1 MISGSIITNFK
12 GEPNVRHFRHAAF
25 VIFTAAL
32 IMRLVFAFFEEGCLY
47 DLNCFGTWA
56 VRVFSVGF
64 KDFYSADIFTD
75 YPPGYMYILYPI
87 GALISKLGIPY
98 YSGLWL
104 LLLKLPSIIC
114 DIAAGL
120 LIFKEGKKHISSGS
134 ALLLTCA
141 YLFNPCILLNSSIW
155 GQVDSILALFII
167 CTCLALV
174 YDKMPA
180 AYIIFAAGV
189 IFKPQILIL
198 SPVLISGFI
207 DHVILNGF
215 SFQKLLKNLLAGIF
229 AMLLPVLLSMP
240 FGIGNVIS
248 QYTET
253 LGSYPYASVNAY
265 NFWSFL
271 GLNWTDQ
278 NTSVMLVPI
287 RVWGATAIILVTAV
301 SISVPFLYKY
311 LYKYKK
317 NRETRFTEYPLLAAF
332 IFFTV
337 FTFSARMH
345 ERYLYPALLCLIFAY
360 IYRPSWRLFNV
371 YVLASVFHFGNT
383 AHILYFYDPDT
394 YDVSSGFV
402 RLISFGTICC
412 TFYLY
417 YVILSEALSFKTSN
431 VIRLKSIINVSSFL
445 NKTENNLKLKKPD
458 IFLMLFITLIYS
470 MFALYDLGDHKAP
483 STVYEMSNGD
493 YIELRFDTSVH
504 NDGIVTGS
512 PANVYY
518 YIAPATETDIIFS
531 MWEQSG
537 TSDWTYCDDVY
548 MDTVFS
554 WNRVPLTLN
563 PSTDAIWLGLAGSD
577 ASICELVFTD
587 EYGKTLLPA
596 NASDYPGLFDEQALF
611 PERSTFRD
619 SMYFDEIYHA
629 RTAYEFLHGL
639 VTYENTH
646 PPLGKI
652 FIMLG
657 IALFG
662 MNPFGW
668 RIMGTLVGI
677 IMVPVVY
684 LFARKLTKNTPSSAL
699 ACTLFAFDFM
709 HFTQTRL
716 ATIDVYITFFVILM
730 YFFMYSYACM
740 SFYHTDLKRT
750 FLPLGACGI
759 SMGLGIACKWTGV
772 YAGIGLALI
781 FFGVMFRRYLEYRYA
796 KNQPDGITDGVK
808 HSEVIQKFFPMLSK
822 TIIFCIAFFVLVPAV
837 IYLLSYIPFRTY
849 DADAG
854 LLTRMLENQRTMFD
868 YHSNLNATHPYS
880 SPWYTWPLM
889 ERPIW
894 YYSGIVTDTLR
905 EGISAFGNPLVW
917 WSGIPAFAITLFT
930 AIKKKDNVSVFLVIG
945 YLAQYIPWMFVTRIT
960 FIYHYFPSIPF
971 VVLMI
976 VYSLIRLKN
985 FFKLSGK
992 KYIFAV
998 SLYAAFVFGLFILFY
1013 PVLSGEPVDAG
1024 FVDKFL
1030 RWGKDWVLTAR

>member
-1 MISGSIITNFK
+1 MISESTITNFR
-12 GEPNVRHFRHAAF
+12 GESGDRRFRRAAF
-25 VIFTAAL
+25 VIFAAAL
-32 IMRLVFAFFEEGCLY
+32 MVRLIFAFFEEGCLY

-64 KDFYSADIFTD
+64 KDFYSADVFTD
-75 YPPGYMYILYPI
+75 YPPGYLYILYFI
-87 GALISKLGIPY
+87 GALISRFGIEY

-104 LLLKLPSIIC
+104 LLLKFPSIIC

-120 LIFKEGKKHISSGS
+120 LILKEGKKHISSGS
-134 ALLLTCA
+134 ALFLTCA
-141 YLFNPCILLNSSIW
+141 YLFNPCILLNSSVW
-155 GQVDSILALFII
+155 GQVDSVLALFII

-174 YDKMPA
+174 YDKMPV

-189 IFKPQILIL
+189 IFKPQMLIL
-198 SPVLISGFI
+198 SPVLICGFI

-240 FGIGNVIS
+240 FGIGSVIS

-253 LGSYPYASVNAY
+253 LESYPYASVNAY

-271 GLNWTDQ
+271 GLNWADQ
-278 NTSVMLVPI
+278 NTSVMLLPV
-287 RVWGATAIILVTAV
+287 RVWGAAAVILVTAV
-301 SISVPFLYKY
+301 SVSVPFLYRYLQKY
-311 LYKYKK
+311 RK
-317 NRETRFTEYPLLAAF
+317 NSEARFTEYPLLAAF

-345 ERYLYPALLCLIFAY
+345 ERYLYPALICLIFAY
-360 IYRPSWRLFNV
+360 IYRPSGRIFTV
-371 YVLASVFHFGNT
+371 YVIASVFHFANIV
-383 AHILYFYDPDT
+383 HILYFYDPDT

-402 RLISFGTICC
+402 RLISFGTVCC
-412 TFYLY
+412 TFCLY

-445 NKTENNLKLKKPD
+445 NKAENNLKLKKTD

-470 MFALYDLGDHKAP
+470 IFALYDLGDHKAP
-483 STVYEMSNGD
+483 STAYEMSNGD
-493 YIELRFDTSVH
+493 YIELRFDTSV
-504 NDGIVTGS
+504 NDDGIATGA

-531 MWEQSG
+531 LWEQSG
-537 TSDWTYCDDVY
+537 TSDWSYCDDIC

-554 WNRVPLTLN
+554 WNRIPLTLD
-563 PSTDAIWLGLAGSD
+563 PSTDAVWLGLAGSN
-577 ASICELVFTD
+577 ASVCELVFTD
-587 EYGKTLLPA
+587 EQGKALLPA
-596 NASDYPGLFDEQALF
+596 NASDYPQLFDEQALF

-639 VTYENTH
+639 VAYENTH

-657 IALFG
+657 ITLFG

-668 RIMGTLVGI
+668 RIIGTWFGI
-677 IMVPVVY
+677 IMVPVMY
-684 LFARKLTKNTPSSAL
+684 LFAVKLTKNTPSSAL

-730 YFFMYSYACM
+730 YFFMYCYACM
-740 SFYHTDLKRT
+740 SFYHTDLRRT

-759 SMGLGIACKWTGV
+759 SMGLGVACKWTGV

-781 FFGVMFRRYLEYRYA
+781 FFGVMLRRYLEYRYA
-796 KNQPDGITDGVK
+796 KKQPDGITDGVK
-808 HSEVIQKFFPMLSK
+808 HSEVIRKFFPMFGK
-822 TIIFCIAFFVLVPAV
+822 TIIFCIVFFVLVPAV

-868 YHSNLNATHPYS
+868 YHSSLNATHPYS

-917 WSGIPAFAITLFT
+917 WAGIPAFGITLFT
-930 AIKKKDNVSVFLVIG
+930 AIKKKDRVSVFLVIG
-945 YLAQYIPWMFVTRIT
+945 YLAQYVPWMFVTRIT

-971 VVLMI
+971 VALMI

-985 FFKLSGK
+985 IFKLSDK
-992 KYIFAV
+992 KYRFAV

-1024 FVDKFL
+1024 FVDRFL